1 MLTFITSI
9 AMVSQTVGSSKFAEP
24 ATNPGT
30 WVNSNEYPADAR
42 NLGIEGR
49 TEFLLTIG
57 TNGKVKSCVITGSSG
72 SSSLDLQTCRS
83 MSMNGRFRPA
93 LNENGKPVEG
103 KWASAVQWML
113 PETITFPF
121 HSEHSTSVVMIQEK
135 NGTISSCKLEEFD
148 DAEVEAE
155 VCKRTKKI
163 FAWPEGH
170 AHQKDRKKIVYTL
183 TTTKHISIL
192 ED

>member
-1 MLTFITSI
+1 MFMFITAI
-9 AMVSQTVGSSKFAEP
+9 TMVSQTVGHSKSTEP

-42 NLGIEGR
+42 NLGIEGS

-57 TNGKVKSCVITGSSG
+57 TNGKVKSCVVTGSSG

-93 LNENGKPVEG
+93 LNENGNPVEG
-103 KWASAVQWML
+103 KWASAVQWVL
-113 PETITFPF
+113 PETMSFPF
-121 HSEHSTSVVMIQEK
+121 HSEHSTRIVMIQEK

-148 DAEVEAE
+148 NAEVEEE

-170 AHQKDRKKIVYTL
+170 AHQTDRKKIVYTL
-183 TTTKHISIL
+183 TETKDVSIL